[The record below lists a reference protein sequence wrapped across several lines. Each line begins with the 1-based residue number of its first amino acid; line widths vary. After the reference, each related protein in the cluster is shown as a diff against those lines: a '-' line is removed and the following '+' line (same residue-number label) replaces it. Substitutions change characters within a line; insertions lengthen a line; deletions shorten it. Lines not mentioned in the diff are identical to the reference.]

1 MLSSFTHQLGQRFDQ
16 LFTEA
21 RIERLEHLI
30 IGFAIGGFLA
40 HMALITWAR
49 VFDPP
54 FLASLNTNYLS
65 ALYTPFSFVLFYEVL
80 LLILAIPNSTS
91 ASLGRQYEIISLIV
105 LRNVFK
111 DIANLEDLEGI
122 GDVESLAQLFEEYS
136 ALIDVLVDMGGGLLM
151 FLLVAVFYHI
161 RHRQATL
168 VAAFQRTINRDR
180 QAEYIS
186 RKKVVALGL
195 TGLLFVL
202 ATYNLGQWSLDAY
215 RIAFEGAT
223 ATVDIK
229 TIFYLDLFTV
239 MIFSDVLI
247 LLFSMMRIEDYKL
260 VFRNAGFI
268 VSTILLRLSLSI
280 KKPFDVELALVAM
293 AFGVLV
299 LLVYG
304 YFRRIDAAQQQ
315 NSLLLT

>member
-1 MLSSFTHQLGQRFDQ
+1 
-16 LFTEA
+16 
-21 RIERLEHLI
+21 
-30 IGFAIGGFLA
+30 
-40 HMALITWAR
+40 
-49 VFDPP
+49 
-54 FLASLNTNYLS
+54 
-65 ALYTPFSFVLFYEVL
+65 
-80 LLILAIPNSTS
+80 
-91 ASLGRQYEIISLIV
+91 RQYEIISLIV

-111 DIANLEDLEGI
+111 DIANLEDLDGI
-122 GDVESLAQLFEEYS
+122 ADVTSLAQLFDEYS

-151 FLLVAVFYHI
+151 FVLVAVFYHI
-161 RHRQATL
+161 RQRQSKL
-168 VAAFQRTINRDR
+168 VAAFRRTIDRDR
-180 QAEYIS
+180 QALYID

-195 TGLLFVL
+195 TVLLFAL

-215 RIAFEGAT
+215 RVAFEGT
-223 ATVDIK
+223 EATVDIK

-280 KKPFDVELALVAM
+280 QKPYDVELGLLAM

-304 YFRRIDAAQQQ
+304 YFRRIDADQQQ
-315 NSLLLT
+315 TSPLVP